1 MKQALAVINR
11 KSGKSKKR
19 GIEAALIRQLN
30 GTGYEVMIK
39 PTPAGGAEGLI
50 SEYAADKDLIVAVG
64 GDGTISEVINA
75 VLKEG
80 LDIPIAVIPTGTV
93 NDLARVHGIPLD
105 AEEAIRKLPES
116 VPAPVDVIRVNDR
129 HASYLIALGAF
140 MTAFAEVDARIK
152 NKIGRLAYLFA
163 GIRMLLRLKR
173 YNVTIKT
180 EDAEIRSASVLTIV
194 SKLRSVGSLGRL
206 IRHAEAGDG
215 LLHIINIEPVNVFEA
230 LHLIWLAVRG
240 DLTDHKKVTYLTAG
254 QAEIRASGLSHM
266 NIDGDIHAYRDMEL
280 SVARGA
286 VTLMK
291 PASSGNT

>member
-1 MKQALAVINR
+1 MKQALVVINR
-11 KSGKSKKR
+11 KSGKFKRR

-30 GTGYEVMIK
+30 GAGYEVMIK
-39 PTPAGGAEGLI
+39 PTPAGGAEEII
-50 SEYAADKDLIVAVG
+50 SKYAAGKELIVAVG
-64 GDGTISEVINA
+64 GDGTVSEVIDA

-105 AEEAIRKLPES
+105 AEKAIRKLPES
-116 VPAPVDVIRVNDR
+116 APVPIDIISLNDR
-129 HASYLIALGAF
+129 HASYLIALGVF

-163 GIRMLLRLKR
+163 GIRMLLRLKK
-173 YNVTIKT
+173 YDVTIKT
-180 EDAEIRSASVLTIV
+180 RDAEVQSASVLTII

-206 IRHAEAGDG
+206 IREAEADDG

-230 LHLIWLAVRG
+230 VHLIWLAVRG
-240 DLTDHKKVTYLTAG
+240 NLTDHGKVTYLTSEK
-254 QAEIRASGLSHM
+254 AEISAAGLSHM
-266 NIDGDIHAYRDMEL
+266 NIDGDVHGYRNMDL

-286 VTLMK
+286 VKLMK
-291 PASSGNT
+291 PENSGKT